1 MIIEIIIRIALIIF
15 CIIPLI
21 FIFHMIRLS
30 IFLMIRL
37 SIYWIKIYNFT
48 LFDRFFMNSL
58 LMIMRNDDFRFR
70 EMFDINNRR
79 AIELIIILL
88 LFLIS
93 ECDSVVSYRNIGLI
107 GITGDMLMRWFWIF
121 MLCIIDIFIIYKLLL
136 LWLYMLLMLLLVL

>member
-30 IFLMIRL
+30 IFPMIRL

-48 LFDRFFMNSL
+48 LFDRFYMNSL

-88 LFLIS
+88 FLVP
-93 ECDSVVSYRNIGLI
+93 ECDNVVSYRNIGLI
-107 GITGDMLMRWFWIF
+107 GITGDMLMRLFWIF